1 MPPDEHVAPIRCPTG
16 FGWYSR
22 AMRTTIDAAGRLVVP
37 KPLRE
42 ALGLSP
48 GQPVEIVLI
57 DGRLEVEPAVTPM
70 RLTRRGRGAVAV
82 PERKLPRLTA
92 EQVRATL
99 ERVRW

>member
-1 MPPDEHVAPIRCPTG
+1 
-16 FGWYSR
+16 
-22 AMRTTIDAAGRLVVP
+22 MRTTIDAAGRVVVP

-48 GQPVEIVLI
+48 GQPVEIVLT

-70 RLTRRGRGAVAV
+70 RLTRRGRSTVAV
-82 PERKLPRLTA
+82 PDRKLPRLTV

-99 ERVRW
+99 ERVRR